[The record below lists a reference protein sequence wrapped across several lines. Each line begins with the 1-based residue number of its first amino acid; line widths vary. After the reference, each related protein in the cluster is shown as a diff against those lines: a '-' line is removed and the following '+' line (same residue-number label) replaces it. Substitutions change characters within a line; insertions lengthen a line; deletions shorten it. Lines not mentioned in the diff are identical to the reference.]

1 MLLAENEKDYLM
13 EFRRLT
19 GSLGA
24 EVLGLDLSAPLDPT
38 DMAEVYA
45 ALCRF
50 SVLLVRAPELTSE
63 QHMAFG
69 RAMGDIEVHAFFPNL
84 GAGYEQVT
92 VLDSNDGATA
102 SIWHTDETFLPHPP
116 LGTITWAKEM
126 PSYGGDTMWSSTTAA
141 YRALSENMK
150 SYLEGLSAVH
160 DLAGLIAMK
169 ARFGLDTYE
178 QYGEAIIAGR
188 RTAHPV
194 VRAHPVT
201 GRKGLFVNP
210 TYTTHIVGL
219 PPDESD
225 LILGFL
231 YRHMIKEQFTWRH
244 SWQVGDLAIW
254 DNRSTMHRVIP
265 DFTEH
270 RLMHRVSIVGRPE

>member
-1 MLLAENEKDYLM
+1 M

-19 GSLGA
+19 GALGA
-24 EVLGLDLSAPLDPT
+24 EVLGLDLVAPLDPT

-50 SVLLVRAPELTSE
+50 SVLLVRVPELTPE

-69 RAMGDIEVHAFFPNL
+69 RAMGEIEVHSFFPNL
-84 GAGYEQVT
+84 GSGYEQVT
-92 VLDSNDGATA
+92 VLDSADGGTA

-126 PSYGGDTMWSSTTAA
+126 PSYGGDTMWSSTTRA
-141 YRALSENMK
+141 YDALSSNMK
-150 SYLEGLSAVH
+150 GYLEGLTAVH
-160 DLAGLIAMK
+160 DFAALTELK
-169 ARFGLDTYE
+169 ARFGLATYE
-178 QYGEAIIAGR
+178 RYGEEIVAGR

-210 TYTTHIVGL
+210 TYTTHLVGL

-244 SWQVGDLAIW
+244 SWRQGDLVIW
-254 DNRSTMHRVIP
+254 DNRSTDSRFHRTPP
-265 DFTEH
+265 DAPGFG
-270 RLMHRVSIVGRPE
+270 RGPARVA

>member
-1 MLLAENEKDYLM
+1 M

-19 GSLGA
+19 GALGA
-24 EVLGLDLSAPLDPT
+24 EVLGLDPAAPLDPT
-38 DMAEVYA
+38 DTAEVYT
-45 ALCRF
+45 ALCRY
-50 SVLLVRAPELTSE
+50 SVLLLRAPDLTPE
-63 QHMAFG
+63 QHMALG
-69 RAMGDIEVHAFFPNL
+69 RAMGEIEVHSFFPNL
-84 GAGYEQVT
+84 GSGYEHVT
-92 VLDSNDGATA
+92 ILDSADGGTA

-126 PSYGGDTMWSSTTAA
+126 PSYGGDTMWSSTTRA
-141 YRALSENMK
+141 YDALSNHMK
-150 SYLEGLSAVH
+150 SYLEGLTAVH
-160 DLAGLIAMK
+160 DFAALTELK
-169 ARFGLDTYE
+169 ARFGLATYE
-178 QYGEAIIAGR
+178 RYGEEVLQGR
-188 RTAHPV
+188 RTTHLV

-210 TYTTHIVGL
+210 TYTTHLVGL

-244 SWQVGDLAIW
+244 CWRQGDLVLW

-265 DFTEH
+265 DFTER
-270 RLMHRVSIVGRPE
+270 RLMHRVSVVGRPE

>member
-1 MLLAENEKDYLM
+1 M

-19 GSLGA
+19 GALGA
-24 EVLGLDLSAPLDPT
+24 EVLGLDLTAPLDPT
-38 DMAEVYA
+38 GMAEVYA

-50 SVLLVRAPELTSE
+50 SVLLARAPELTPE

-69 RAMGDIEVHAFFPNL
+69 RAMGEIEVHSFFPNL
-84 GAGYEQVT
+84 GSGYEQVT
-92 VLDSNDGATA
+92 VLDSADGGTA

-126 PSYGGDTMWSSTTAA
+126 PSYGGDTMWSSTTRA
-141 YRALSENMK
+141 YDALSTNMK
-150 SYLEGLSAVH
+150 SYLEGLTAVH
-160 DLAGLIAMK
+160 DLAALTELK
-169 ARFGLDTYE
+169 ARFGLATYE
-178 QYGEAIIAGR
+178 RYGQEIVAGR

-210 TYTTHIVGL
+210 TYTTHLVGL

-225 LILGFL
+225 LVLGFL

-244 SWQVGDLAIW
+244 SWRTGDLVIW